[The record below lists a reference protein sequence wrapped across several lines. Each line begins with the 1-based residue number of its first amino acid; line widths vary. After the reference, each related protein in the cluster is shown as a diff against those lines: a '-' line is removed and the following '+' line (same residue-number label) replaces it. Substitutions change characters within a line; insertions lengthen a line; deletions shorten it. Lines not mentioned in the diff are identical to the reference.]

1 MFNEELLGLFESE
14 LGGMAQLTKLSG
26 DLRNKIIAI
35 YGDNGSG
42 KTTQIARLGKLGY
55 NVVFISLEK
64 GLNAVNGV
72 MNIGVK
78 EYADVKKAVEKLT
91 ATKKGKPNKFLEML
105 EKVKIRIEKELQN
118 SIKDFKILGLQSF
131 SESCIKYR
139 ITYNAKKDQ
148 RYSAKRTI
156 NMIIKEEYDNS
167 KISIPY
173 NILEVRNGK

>member
-1 MFNEELLGLFESE
+1 MGFNEELLGLFESE

-64 GLNAVNGV
+64 GLNAVSGV

-78 EYADVKKAVEKLT
+78 SYADIKKAVNKLT
-91 ATKKGKPNKFLEML
+91 NKKF
-105 EKVKIRIEKELQN
+105 
-118 SIKDFKILGLQSF
+118 
-131 SESCIKYR
+131 
-139 ITYNAKKDQ
+139 
-148 RYSAKRTI
+148 
-156 NMIIKEEYDNS
+156 
-167 KISIPY
+167 
-173 NILEVRNGK
+173 